1 MKGNSRR
8 KLFPNT
14 KNAPGRENESPIN
27 KRTALIVTAA
37 ASFLTPFA
45 ATSTN
50 IALPSIGTDF
60 AMNAVLLS
68 WVPTAYLLSA
78 AMFLLPFGRF
88 ADIYGRKRV
97 FVYGIAIFTM
107 GALLS
112 GVARSAGG
120 LILFRI
126 VQGFGASMIFGT
138 SVAIVTS
145 IFTEGERG
153 RALGINVAS
162 IYLGQTLGPFIGGLL
177 TEHLGWRSVFLAIVP
192 LGVFFLVIIPRV
204 LKQEW
209 AGARGDRFDWVGSLI
224 YSLTL
229 VAIMLGFSLL
239 PRITAGLLIALGV
252 GGVLAFILW
261 EFRGKSPLLDI
272 RLFRRNRVFAFSNL
286 AALINFSATF
296 AVSFLLS
303 LFLQYIKGY
312 TPLHAGSILIFQP
325 VTQAIFSPFAGRLS
339 DRIEPQFLSSIG
351 MAFTAAGLL
360 PLVFLK
366 EETGLAYIIVCLL
379 LLGFGIALFSSPN
392 TNAIMSSVER
402 RLYGIASGTTAT
414 MRVVGQM
421 LSMGIATL
429 IFALFLGPVPIH
441 AASHPLFVKS
451 VEVTFTAFTV
461 LCIGGIFASLARGK
475 LR

>member
-1 MKGNSRR
+1 MN
-8 KLFPNT
+8 P
-14 KNAPGRENESPIN
+14 PIN

-50 IALPSIGTDF
+50 IALPSIGRDF

-78 AMFLLPFGRF
+78 AMFLMPFGRF

-97 FVYGIAIFTM
+97 FVYGIAIFTL

-120 LILFRI
+120 LILFRT

-153 RALGINVAS
+153 KALGINVAS
-162 IYLGQTLGPFIGGLL
+162 IYLGQTLGPFIGG
-177 TEHLGWRSVFLAIVP
+177 RSVFLAIVP
-192 LGVFFLVIIPRV
+192 LGVFFLVIIPAV

-209 AGARGDRFDWVGSLI
+209 AGARGDRFDWVGSFI

-296 AVSFLLS
+296 AVGFLLS

-339 DRIEPQFLSSIG
+339 DRIEPQSLSSIG
-351 MAFTAAGLL
+351 MAFIAAGLL
-360 PLVFLK
+360 LLVFLK
-366 EETGLAYIIVCLL
+366 EETSLAYIIVCLL

-402 RLYGIASGTTAT
+402 TLYGVASGTTAT